1 MKYCETIINIEEALN
16 LAKTDEN
23 VGIAIAPLSSGKDFC
38 LFSAEIKSG
47 NKVGCHYHTAGEEV
61 YSILSG
67 EGIIYT
73 AAVDDN
79 GQIGETLSRKVSTGD
94 NFTIDAG
101 TAHQLKAT
109 SDLVL
114 MFVCPPE
121 HLDSDRIMLPC
132 LVT

>member
-1 MKYCETIINIEEALN
+1 MKTVINIKQALS
-16 LAKTDEN
+16 LAKTDGD

-38 LFSAEIKSG
+38 LFSAEVKEG
-47 NKVGCHYHTAGEEV
+47 NKVGCHYHTAGEEI

-79 GQIGETLSRKVSTGD
+79 GRTGDTMSHKISTGD
-94 NFTIDAG
+94 NFTIEAG

-109 SDLVL
+109 TDLIL
-114 MFVCPPE
+114 RNSP
-121 HLDSDRIMLPC
+121 
-132 LVT
+132 

>member
-1 MKYCETIINIEEALN
+1 MKTIINIKEALS
-16 LAKTDEN
+16 LAKTDDN
-23 VGIAIAPLSSGKDFC
+23 VGIAIAPLSSGKEFC
-38 LFSAEIKSG
+38 LFSAEIKEG
-47 NKVGCHYHTAGEEV
+47 NKVGCHYHTAGEEI

-73 AAVDDN
+73 AAIDDG
-79 GQIGETLSRKVSTGD
+79 GQLGERLSHEVVAGD
-94 NFTIDAG
+94 SFTIEAR

-121 HLDSDRIMLPC
+121 HLSSDRIMLPC
-132 LVT
+132 LIE

>member
-1 MKYCETIINIEEALN
+1 MKTIINIKEALSQ
-16 LAKTDEN
+16 AKTDEN
-23 VGIAIAPLSSGKDFC
+23 VGIAIAPLSSGKNFC
-38 LFSAEIKSG
+38 LFCAEIKEG
-47 NKVGCHYHTAGEEV
+47 HKVGCHYHTDGEEV

-67 EGIIYT
+67 EGIIFT
-73 AAVDDN
+73 AVVDDD

-101 TAHQLKAT
+101 TAHQLMAT
-109 SDLVL
+109 SDLVF

-121 HLDSDRIMLPC
+121 HLDSDRIMLPS

>member
-1 MKYCETIINIEEALN
+1 MKTVINIKEALS

-38 LFSAEIKSG
+38 LFSAEIKEG

-73 AAVDDN
+73 AVVDDN
-79 GQIGETLSRKVSTGD
+79 GKIGETLSRKVSTGD

-121 HLDSDRIMLPC
+121 HLNSDRIMLPC